1 MNNYIKNLKYDKLD
15 INIYLSIFIITLGV
29 IIYLR
34 IHNKND
40 IINRYYHKHNKLL
53 YSVFKFSIII
63 INLLFILSLKYLI
76 LIFIKFNFYSS

>member
-29 IIYLR
+29 ILYLR
-34 IHNKND
+34 IHNKNH
-40 IINRYYHKHNKLL
+40 IINRYYHKYNKLL
-53 YSVFKFSIII
+53 YSVFKFCIII

>member
-40 IINRYYHKHNKLL
+40 IINRYYHKYNKLL
-53 YSVFKFSIII
+53 YSVFKFCIII